1 MHFNVRV
8 CRRNGDAVV
17 KVKVGVIGGSGYTGL
32 ELLRLLL
39 SHPAVEIEA
48 VTSRRHKGK
57 RVDEVNPHLKPFAD
71 IEYEDVSV
79 REIARRCDVVF
90 TAVPHGVA
98 MDYVPELLENGVKVI
113 DLSADYRLSCEE
125 YERIYKKR
133 HKDEQFKEGRRTA
146 VYGLTELHAEEIKN
160 AELVAN
166 PGCYPTGAILAVAPL
181 VRARKVKCIVFDAK
195 SGISGGGVEP
205 SQRSHFPNLAEN
217 IIPYEVTTHR
227 HTAEIRKELK
237 VSVYFTPHVIP
248 AIRGILT
255 TAHVFLRE
263 SISEG
268 EIGEIYRQFYEGK
281 KFIRI
286 LNEVPS
292 LQNVR
297 GTNFCDIWF
306 EVERG
311 ASVGEVS
318 DVGKGGDVGRADKV
332 EEVKEVRG
340 EREVGKSSR
349 VVVIS
354 AIDNLVKGGAG
365 QAIQNMNVMFNLREE
380 TGLWF
385 PALVP

>member
-1 MHFNVRV
+1 VR
-8 CRRNGDAVV
+8 RQRGRNGDAVV

-98 MDYVPELLENGVKVI
+98 MNYVPELLENGVKVI

-133 HKDEQFKEGRRTA
+133 HKDEQFREGRRTA
-146 VYGLTELHAEEIKN
+146 VYGLTELHAEDIADAD

-181 VRARKVKCIVFDAK
+181 VRARKVKCVVFDAK

-237 VSVYFTPHVIP
+237 VSVHFTPHVIP

-263 SISEG
+263 SISEE

>member
-1 MHFNVRV
+1 M
-8 CRRNGDAVV
+8 

-57 RVDEVNPHLKPFAD
+57 RIDEVNPHLKPFAD

-98 MDYVPELLENGVKVI
+98 MNYVPELLENGVKVI

-181 VRARKVKCIVFDAK
+181 VRARKVKCVVFDAK

-237 VSVYFTPHVIP
+237 VSVHFTPHVIP

-263 SISEG
+263 SISEE
-268 EIGEIYRQFYEGK
+268 EIGGIYRQFYGGK

-286 LNEVPS
+286 LNEMPS

-306 EVERG
+306 EVERD
-311 ASVGEVS
+311 ASSVGEVS
-318 DVGKGGDVGRADKV
+318 DVGEGGEVGSRADKV
-332 EEVKEVRG
+332 E
-340 EREVGKSSR
+340 EVGKSSR

-385 PALVP
+385 SALVP

>member
-1 MHFNVRV
+1 MRV

-133 HKDEQFKEGRRTA
+133 HKDEQFREGRRTA

-181 VRARKVKCIVFDAK
+181 VRARKVKCVVFDAK

-237 VSVYFTPHVIP
+237 VSVHFTPHVIP

-263 SISEG
+263 SMCED
-268 EIGEIYRQFYEGK
+268 EIYEIYRQFYEGR

-318 DVGKGGDVGRADKV
+318 EVGEGSEVGSRAADKV
-332 EEVKEVRG
+332 EEVKEVG
-340 EREVGKSSR
+340 EVEESSR

>member
-1 MHFNVRV
+1 M
-8 CRRNGDAVV
+8 
-17 KVKVGVIGGSGYTGL
+17 
-32 ELLRLLL
+32 
-39 SHPAVEIEA
+39 
-48 VTSRRHKGK
+48 
-57 RVDEVNPHLKPFAD
+57 
-71 IEYEDVSV
+71 
-79 REIARRCDVVF
+79 
-90 TAVPHGVA
+90 
-98 MDYVPELLENGVKVI
+98 
-113 DLSADYRLSCEE
+113 
-125 YERIYKKR
+125 
-133 HKDEQFKEGRRTA
+133 
-146 VYGLTELHAEEIKN
+146 HAEEIKN

-181 VRARKVKCIVFDAK
+181 VRARKVKCVVFDAK

-237 VSVYFTPHVIP
+237 VSVHFTPHVIP

-263 SISEG
+263 SMSED
-268 EIGEIYRQFYEGK
+268 EIYEIYRQFYEGK

-318 DVGKGGDVGRADKV
+318 DVGEGGEVGSRADKV
-332 EEVKEVRG
+332 EEVKEVG
-340 EREVGKSSR
+340 EVEESSR